1 MQTVLIVIHFLI
13 VIILVGGVLI
23 QPSEGGGLGV
33 GGGSGF
39 MSTRGTK
46 NTLTRLTA
54 ILAICFFVTSIAL
67 VVVGNIS
74 NSSLEILNRI
84 PVNSEQNSTNKNAPE
99 GVLSPG
105 NGTQPSI
112 LEQLGGAS
120 TFSREQ
126 KGSADSATDNPIPP
140 PVKSLNSDS
149 KTR

>member
-13 VIILVGGVLI
+13 VIVLVGVVLI

-39 MSTRGTK
+39 MSTRGTR

-67 VVVGNIS
+67 IVVGSIS
-74 NSSLEILNRI
+74 NSNLDILNRI
-84 PVNSEQNSTNKNAPE
+84 PVNSEQNSINKNASE
-99 GVLSPG
+99 GVPSPG

-112 LEQLGGAS
+112 LEQLSGAS
-120 TFSREQ
+120 TSSQEQ
-126 KGSADSATDNPIPP
+126 KGSADSATDNPVPP

-149 KTR
+149 E